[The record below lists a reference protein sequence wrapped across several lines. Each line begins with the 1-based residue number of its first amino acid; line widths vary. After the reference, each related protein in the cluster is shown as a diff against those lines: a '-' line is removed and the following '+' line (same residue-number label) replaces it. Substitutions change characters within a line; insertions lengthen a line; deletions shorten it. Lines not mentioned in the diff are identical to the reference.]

1 MQSKTMLCCYLSGP
15 RKRRKEARVRVG
27 WFGHCGACLNPSSA
41 GTAGAYQ
48 LQDNKEEFAA
58 LQSLSLPCS
67 GSFMLPFSVSYKF
80 LLGARDKQ
88 GNITVHFFIFQNEN
102 CTTLRRLR
110 SLSFRFR
117 KTSQR
122 RMTRSQD
129 VDNGNGEDGDGGGG
143 SADDA
148 GNSSSADTLQAILAR
163 LTAMN
168 EIIEVIGKRVAAL
181 ETGDAARSHVEQSSA
196 HRIAPSS
203 ASRPT
208 IFARLEDPKSGTMYR

>member
-1 MQSKTMLCCYLSGP
+1 MPRGISLWLDYNHNNMQSKTMLCCYLSGP

-80 LLGARDKQ
+80 LLGAKGQTRE
-88 GNITVHFFIFQNEN
+88 HYSPFFLFFQNEN

-129 VDNGNGEDGDGGGG
+129 VGQREWRG
-143 SADDA
+143 
-148 GNSSSADTLQAILAR
+148 R
-163 LTAMN
+163 
-168 EIIEVIGKRVAAL
+168 
-181 ETGDAARSHVEQSSA
+181 
-196 HRIAPSS
+196 
-203 ASRPT
+203 
-208 IFARLEDPKSGTMYR
+208 